1 MTGTIPTKKLI
12 GLPPGSVHSHTAR
25 RAIMKVVNG
34 GHDGP
39 PATVAQMAAIEFPA
53 AMEVARL
60 PWASRTQS
68 LFAMSTRAYQAAGVI
83 CELLLRG
90 KAEIVSM
97 VAEDPDRFD
106 GLLEE
111 LATAADDCRTLLEV
125 ISSGEARLAIVLAA
139 IEEGDDS

>member
-1 MTGTIPTKKLI
+1 
-12 GLPPGSVHSHTAR
+12 
-25 RAIMKVVNG
+25 MKVVNG

-125 ISSGEARLAIVLAA
+125 ISSARPGWRLSWPRSRRATTVDRVASLARGRQLRRPKW
-139 IEEGDDS
+139 